1 MPTATLRF
9 RLPEDEG
16 DVRDCVEGSR
26 AKSIV
31 ILLDDHRATEIKGGE
46 RGHDVEV
53 AYQELRE
60 WLRSQCAEHGLDL
73 L

>member
-9 RLPEDEG
+9 RLPEDEA
-16 DVRDCVEGSR
+16 DFRDAVERHR
-26 AKSIV
+26 AKCLVVLI
-31 ILLDDHRATEIKGGE
+31 DDHLATEIKGGE
-46 RGHDVEV
+46 LSHDVEV

>member
-1 MPTATLRF
+1 MHDAGMPTATLRF
-9 RLPEDEG
+9 RLP
-16 DVRDCVEGSR
+16 V
-26 AKSIV
+26 
-31 ILLDDHRATEIKGGE
+31 ATEIKGGE
-46 RGHDVEV
+46 LGHDVEV

>member
-1 MPTATLRF
+1 
-9 RLPEDEG
+9 
-16 DVRDCVEGSR
+16 
-26 AKSIV
+26 V
-31 ILLDDHRATEIKGGE
+31 ILLDDHLATEIKGGE
-46 RGHDVEV
+46 LGHDVEV